1 MDTFAGRDSGVD
13 APVGSG
19 AAVAPNDDT
28 DLTIVTRA
36 VYVGGSGNLAV
47 IMQSGAELTF
57 ENVSDGQLLPI
68 RVSRIKSTGT
78 TATSIVG
85 LW

>member
-1 MDTFAGRDSGVD
+1 MDTFAGRDSGID
-13 APVGSG
+13 APVGGG
-19 AAVAPNDDT
+19 AAVTPNNDT

-36 VYVGGSGNLAV
+36 VYVGGGGNLAV

-57 ENVSDGQLLPI
+57 ENVSEGQLLPI

-78 TATSIVG
+78 TATGIVG